1 MWKVNNTKI
10 NHIMVS
16 HINHILISFTDHY
29 NAISIDR
36 LPSKTK
42 IENSWR
48 IHKNNSLLC
57 NHSSPQLQRL
67 PFLLETQ
74 KTTSLQ
80 QVTGGNSPNIVLK
93 RMLRYF
99 LKTPPLKK
107 ILKFQE
113 RISFFIKNIKN
124 NLFSKC
130 LVGKHQI

>member
-1 MWKVNNTKI
+1 
-10 NHIMVS
+10 MV
-16 HINHILISFTDHY
+16 SFTDHY

-99 LKTPPLKK
+99 LKTPPLNK
-107 ILKFQE
+107 ILEFQNQKKTMKFVQKE
-113 RISFFIKNIKN
+113 NFEPKIKPMIE
-124 NLFSKC
+124 NLRDE
-130 LVGKHQI
+130 LYQ